1 MVIIQ
6 KTTPAIEKDDYGPF
20 KIIPLTHGKYAK
32 VSPED
37 FNDLN
42 KYHWQSR
49 KSQCRYYAMRK
60 LANHGY
66 ERWIRMHR
74 EVAATPRGMVTHHKN
89 RNTLD
94 NRRGNL
100 QNLSPLEHRAFH
112 LHANLHA
119 INET

>member
-1 MVIIQ
+1 MVL
-6 KTTPAIEKDDYGPF
+6 IEKRDPPTKEDNFGPF
-20 KIIPLTHGKYAK
+20 KIITLTHGKYAQ

-60 LANHGY
+60 LVSNGY

-74 EVAATPRGMVTHHKN
+74 QVANTQKGFITHHKN

-94 NRRGNL
+94 NRRKNL
-100 QNLSPLEHRAFH
+100 RNMLPMEHRALH
-112 LHANLHA
+112 LHESMQR